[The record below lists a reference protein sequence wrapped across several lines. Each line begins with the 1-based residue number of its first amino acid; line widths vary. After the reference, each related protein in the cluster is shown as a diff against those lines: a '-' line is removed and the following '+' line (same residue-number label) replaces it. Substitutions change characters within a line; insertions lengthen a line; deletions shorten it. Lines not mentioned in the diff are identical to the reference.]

1 MDRLAR
7 SLSDFRPLSS
17 CFTRRRH
24 GARLR
29 LLLVAL
35 AAVVAAPQVA
45 LADSLSG
52 RIRDPQG
59 GIVIGAQLRLF
70 DRASGQV
77 RESASAADGRYAFAG
92 IPAGEYVIEARGSGG
107 ALSGATVVSVAGARN
122 LDVTMGVSGI
132 TTEVVVT
139 ASSTPLVVQEV
150 AKALDVIDAEEIALR
165 NELSVAEALRVLPG
179 IRVQS
184 LGGPGSFT
192 TIQTRGMRNQDTA
205 VLIDGMRFRDA
216 ASPQGDATGFLA
228 NLAIVDTEQ
237 IEVLRGSGSS
247 LYGSNAMA
255 GVINIT
261 SRTGGGAAHGDLL
274 AEGGGLGLFR
284 AVPSV
289 SGGLAGD
296 RLTYSGA
303 LSYINVADGVRGA
316 NPYRSVSPQ
325 GMLRYQFSP
334 TLSATGR
341 VWYSD
346 NESQT
351 RNSPEFP
358 AEVLANFPAAGIVR
372 AVPLP
377 TDQLERFEQGLPIN
391 GGTATF
397 VPSATDPDAVLR
409 SSFLNGSAVLQ
420 HTIAPGATYRV
431 AYQAL
436 ATEREHANGPLGVGF
451 QPFDQDSS
459 FYDGRTDLVQ
469 ARLDSAFGTSN
480 FLSAGYEFEREQ
492 LFTAATGNIATIT
505 IDSYSHALYA
515 QDRIELLG
523 GRLQLSFG
531 GRLQTFDLPDPA
543 FVGGSHPYGGGAFDV
558 PTAYTGDAALAY
570 FVPGSETKLR
580 VHAGNSYR
588 APSPYERFG
597 GSFSTFFGSFSF
609 YGDPRL
615 EPERAVSFDGG
626 VDQWLFDS
634 KLQVSGTAF
643 YTDLQEIIIFDFANF
658 PAAGDPFGRFFG
670 YRNAGGGRARGV
682 ELSAQ
687 ASPGIATNL
696 RISYT
701 YTDSESATPTIGDD
715 FYGVPGL
722 SKHLFTLSA
731 TQWIAERFNVT
742 FDLFAASD
750 YLLSP
755 YGALGRRMIFGGP
768 VKGDLVVRYDLLARP
783 DLGLDLYAKV
793 ENLFDHAYYE
803 DGFLTPGAW
812 VIGGLRVR
820 Y

>member
-7 SLSDFRPLSS
+7 SLPVFRSLSS
-17 CFTRRRH
+17 CFNRRRH
-24 GARLR
+24 GAHLR

-35 AAVVAAPQVA
+35 AAAVAAPHVA

-59 GIVIGAQLRLF
+59 GVVAGAQLRLF
-70 DRASGQV
+70 DRTSGQI
-77 RESASAADGRYAFAG
+77 REAASAADGRYAFAG
-92 IPAGEYVIEARGSGG
+92 IPAGEYVIEAQGSGG
-107 ALSGATVVSVAGARN
+107 SLSGATVVSVDGARS
-122 LDVTMGVSGI
+122 LDVTLAVSGI
-132 TTEVVVT
+132 TAEVVVT
-139 ASSTPLVVQEV
+139 ASSTPLILQEV
-150 AKALDVIDAEEIALR
+150 AKALDVIDADEIALR

-184 LGGPGSFT
+184 LGGPGSLT
-192 TIQTRGMRNQDTA
+192 TIQTRGLRSHDTA

-216 ASPQGDATGFLA
+216 ASTQGDATGFLS
-228 NLAIVDTEQ
+228 NLTTVDTEQ

-255 GVINIT
+255 GVINVT
-261 SRTGGGAAHGDLL
+261 SRTGGGPAHGDFL
-274 AEGGGLGLFR
+274 AEGGGLGMFR

-289 SGGLAGD
+289 RGGLAGD

-303 LSYINVADGVRGA
+303 LSYINVADGIRGA

-346 NESQT
+346 DESRT

-358 AEVLANFPAAGIVR
+358 AEVLANFPAAGVVR

-377 TDQLERFEQGLPIN
+377 TDQLERFEKGLPID
-391 GGTATF
+391 GGAATF
-397 VPSATDPDAVLR
+397 VPSANDADALRR

-420 HTIAPGATYRV
+420 HTVAPGATYRV
-431 AYQAL
+431 AYQAV
-436 ATEREHANGPLGVGF
+436 ATEREHVNGPLGVGF
-451 QPFDQDSS
+451 QPFDENSS
-459 FYDGRTDLVQ
+459 FFDGRTDVLQ
-469 ARLDSAFGTSN
+469 ARLDATFGTSN

-492 LFTAATGNIATIT
+492 LFTAASGNIATIT

-515 QDRIELLG
+515 QDRIELLD
-523 GRLQLSFG
+523 GRLQLSVG
-531 GRLQTFDLPDPA
+531 GRVQAFNLPDPT
-543 FVGGSHPYGGGAFDV
+543 FVGGNHPYGGSAFEV
-558 PTAYTGDAALAY
+558 PTAYTGDAAVAY

-580 VHAGNSYR
+580 LHAGNSYR
-588 APSPYERFG
+588 APSPVRALRRVVLVVL
-597 GSFSTFFGSFSF
+597 
-609 YGDPRL
+609 RL
-615 EPERAVSFDGG
+615 
-626 VDQWLFDS
+626 
-634 KLQVSGTAF
+634 LQ
-643 YTDLQEIIIFDFANF
+643 LLRR
-658 PAAGDPFGRFFG
+658 PAAGAGTDSVLRRRGRPVAVRLEAAIERHRVLHRSAGNHHLRLRELSRG
-670 YRNAGGGRARGV
+670 YRPVRPLLRLPQRGGRPRARRRAERAGRAR
-682 ELSAQ
+682 LS
-687 ASPGIATNL
+687 TNL
-696 RISYT
+696 RVSYT

-715 FYGVPGL
+715 FFGVPGL

-750 YLLSP
+750 YPLSP
-755 YGALGRRMIFGGP
+755 YGALGRRLVFGGP

-812 VIGGLRVR
+812 AIGGLRVR

>member
-1 MDRLAR
+1 MDRSACPLPIFRFR
-7 SLSDFRPLSS
+7 SSS
-17 CFTRRRH
+17 FNRRRH

-29 LLLVAL
+29 LLFVTLVAS
-35 AAVVAAPQVA
+35 VIAPHAA

-59 GIVIGAQLRLF
+59 GVVADAQLRLF

-77 RESASAADGRYAFAG
+77 RESASAADGRYAFPG

-107 ALSGATVVSVAGARN
+107 ALSGATVVSVDGALS
-122 LDVTMGVSGI
+122 LDVTLAVSGI
-132 TTEVVVT
+132 TAEVVVT
-139 ASSTPLVVQEV
+139 ASGTPLVVQEV
-150 AKALDVIDAEEIALR
+150 AKALDVIDADEIALR
-165 NELSVAEALRVLPG
+165 NELSVAEALRTLPG

-192 TIQTRGMRNQDTA
+192 TIQTRGLRSYDTA

-228 NLAIVDTEQ
+228 NLATVDTEQ
-237 IEVLRGSGSS
+237 IEVMRGSGSS

-261 SRTGGGAAHGDLL
+261 SRTGGGAAHGEML
-274 AEGGGLGLFR
+274 AEGGGLGMFR
-284 AVPSV
+284 ALPSV
-289 SGGLAGD
+289 RGGLAGD

-303 LSYINVADGVRGA
+303 LSYINVADGIRGA

-325 GMLRYQFSP
+325 GMLRYQVSP

-351 RNSPEFP
+351 RNSPAFP
-358 AEVLANFPAAGIVR
+358 ADVLANFPAAGVVR

-377 TDQLERFEQGLPIN
+377 TNQLERFEQGLAID
-391 GGTATF
+391 GGAATF
-397 VPSATDPDAVLR
+397 VPSANDADAKLR
-409 SSFLNGSAVLQ
+409 SAFFNGSAVLQ
-420 HTIAPGATYRV
+420 HSLAAGTTYRV
-431 AYQAL
+431 AYQAVS
-436 ATEREHANGPLGVGF
+436 TEREHANGPQGVGF
-451 QPFDQDSS
+451 QPFDSSSS
-459 FYDGRTDLVQ
+459 FFDGRTDVVQ
-469 ARLDSAFGTSN
+469 ARLDSALGASN

-492 LFTAATGNIATIT
+492 LFTAASGDIATIN
-505 IDSYSHALYA
+505 IDSYSHALYV
-515 QDRIELLG
+515 QDRIELLD
-523 GRLQLSFG
+523 GRLQLSVG
-531 GRLQTFDLPDPA
+531 GRVQTFNLPDPTY
-543 FVGGSHPYGGGAFDV
+543 VGGSHPYGSVDFDV

-580 VHAGNSYR
+580 LHVGNSYR

-597 GSFSTFFGSFSF
+597 GSFSSFFHSFSF

-615 EPERAVSFDGG
+615 EPERAVALDGG
-626 VDQWLFDS
+626 VDQWLFDG
-634 KLQVSGTAF
+634 KLQASATAF
-643 YTDLQEIIIFDFANF
+643 YTDLQNTIIFDFANF
-658 PAAGDPFGRFFG
+658 PAATDPFGRFFG
-670 YRNAGGGRARGV
+670 YRNSGSGRARGA

-687 ASPGIATNL
+687 AAPSLSTSL
-696 RISYT
+696 RVSYT
-701 YTDSESATPTIGDD
+701 YTDSESDTPTIGDD

-722 SKHLFTLSA
+722 SKHLFTLTA
-731 TQWIAERFNVT
+731 TQWIGERLNLT

-750 YLLSP
+750 YALSP
-755 YGALGRRMIFGGP
+755 FGALGRRMIFGGP

-783 DLGLDLYAKV
+783 NLGLDLYAKV

-803 DGFLTPGAW
+803 DGFLTPGVWA
-812 VIGGLRVR
+812 IGGLRVR